1 MRAAATAGGDIVP
14 RGPEREFFQAV
25 SGTLEAP
32 WEIGRAQA
40 AVVNLVYD
48 GAFDGCSVL
57 DVGCGIGDNS
67 LYIARHARKAVVTA
81 CDLVERALDVVRQK
95 AAGTGLP
102 MECLQQDLIAPLQ
115 GELQG
120 RQFDVVL
127 DANVFHCFAPG
138 PDRDAYVANLAR
150 LVKPGGQ
157 LIMLVFSDKQGGSR
171 GPVRISQAD
180 IHASFGPPD
189 WAVESIEDAVTETN
203 PIDLIGDGGPMQT
216 EVPAYLAHIR
226 RAG

>member
-1 MRAAATAGGDIVP
+1 M
-14 RGPEREFFQAV
+14 
-25 SGTLEAP
+25 EAP

-48 GAFDGCSVL
+48 GTFDGCSVL

-67 LYIARHARKAVVTA
+67 LYIARHARKAIVTA
-81 CDLVERALDVVRQK
+81 CDLVERALDVVRHK

-102 MECLQQDLIAPLQ
+102 LECVQQDLLTPLQ

-127 DANVFHCFAPG
+127 DANVYHCFSPG

-150 LVKPGGQ
+150 LVRLGGR
-157 LIMLVFSDKQGGSR
+157 LVMLVFSDKQGGSR
-171 GPVRISQAD
+171 GPVRVSQAD
-180 IHASFGPPD
+180 IRASFGPPG
-189 WAVESIEDAVTETN
+189 WEVESIEDAVTESN
-203 PIDLIGDGGPMQT
+203 PIDLVGDGETLQT
-216 EVPAYLAHIR
+216 EVPAYLAHVLR
-226 RAG
+226 KAG